1 MTNNNKDYSKTKI
14 YKIWSPL
21 GDKIYIGSTTKEYL
35 SQRMTTHRYTYN
47 KYKKTNKEFITS
59 FILFDEYGLENCII
73 ELLEAKECN
82 NINEAKQLE
91 GGYIRN
97 LECVNKNI
105 AGRIYKEYYE
115 DNKEVINTRHK
126 EYYEDNKDVINTRH
140 KEYYEDNKDVINIQ
154 QIKYRNNNEE
164 KMKKHYENNKNENNI
179 RAKQYY
185 EDNKDKIK
193 KYREANKERMKLYYE
208 TNKERINEQKR
219 INKQLKKEQKMTNIN
234 NLI

>member
-126 EYYEDNKDVINTRH
+126 EYYEDNKDVIN
-140 KEYYEDNKDVINIQ
+140 IQ